1 MGTLMKADDVSICQY
16 FTDRL
21 YTYSEWILMRN
32 TMSQK
37 RNLLMSEFLRRS
49 SNATVKTPRP
59 LDSHAG
65 ADEPQAARRTCDCRP
80 PFRGNI
86 GHSSWSRFS
95 WSLKLERGGTERT
108 ALGESL
114 NDLVPEAEEQLSII
128 TVLNRRMFRQTC
140 NVGISWKLTI
150 LLPLFCEIAA
160 SNAPRVRS
168 GMGSTTFPSDRQ
180 YTSYGIVTWML
191 AFRPPASQ
199 PGGAATS
206 LP

>member
-1 MGTLMKADDVSICQY
+1 
-16 FTDRL
+16 
-21 YTYSEWILMRN
+21 MRN
-32 TMSQK
+32 TISQK
-37 RNLLMSEFLRRS
+37 RNLSICDFLRRS

-65 ADEPQAARRTCDCRP
+65 ADELQAARRTCDCGSP
-80 PFRGNI
+80 LRGDVDH
-86 GHSSWSRFS
+86 GSSFKFS

-108 ALGESL
+108 TLGESL

-128 TVLNRRMFRQTC
+128 TVLNRQMFRQTC

-160 SNAPRVRS
+160 RNAPRVRS
-168 GMGSTTFPSDRQ
+168 GMGSTTLPPDWQ

-206 LP
+206 LPWPA